1 MKAMDEGQIK
11 LTILQLLSIQH
22 QLGNRF
28 DFLPVYSD
36 LTSKLHRYLLKNMD
50 ADSLARYLQVTTL
63 KEKAE
68 ISEDIYRG
76 IADKE
81 IKPEH
86 ILKLI
91 KATII
96 NSQWIQDDE
105 DGRGP
110 SVYDMLGFHSEH
122 AQVVQ

>member
-1 MKAMDEGQIK
+1 MAPKILAEMKAMDEGQIK

-76 IADKE
+76 IAD
-81 IKPEH
+81 
-86 ILKLI
+86 
-91 KATII
+91 
-96 NSQWIQDDE
+96 
-105 DGRGP
+105 
-110 SVYDMLGFHSEH
+110 
-122 AQVVQ
+122 